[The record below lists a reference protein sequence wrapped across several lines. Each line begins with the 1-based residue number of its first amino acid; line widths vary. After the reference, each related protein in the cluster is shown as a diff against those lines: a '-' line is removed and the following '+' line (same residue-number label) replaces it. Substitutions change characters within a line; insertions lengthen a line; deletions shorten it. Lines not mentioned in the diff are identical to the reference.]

1 MLQNPKF
8 GVVSLGCP
16 KNQTDTEVMLGLLKE
31 AGFDLTFDNDEA
43 DICLVNTCS
52 FIEDAR
58 RESVR
63 NIVDLASDG
72 KQLIVAGCLAQHF
85 KDELLDELPEARAV
99 VGTGDIHKIVDI
111 AKAIVADSSLR
122 IVQVSAT
129 PNDHIDDVM
138 PRVSTSVGASS
149 YLKIAEGCDHACT
162 FCIIPMLRGKFR
174 SRSIES
180 LVQEAK
186 ILVAAG
192 TQEIILVSQDSSYY
206 GLDLYGRFALPE
218 LLEALHEIE
227 GLEWIRIMYFYPT
240 ETNRVLL
247 ETMAR
252 LPKVVKYVDIP
263 LQHSHPEVLKA
274 MARPLNPEKC
284 VDLIREILP
293 EAAIRST
300 FIVGFPGE
308 TDEHFEH
315 LHEFIK
321 KHKFDRLGVFTYS
334 KQTEVPSGNM
344 KGQIAQKVKK
354 IRRNKIMETQHEI
367 SYARNQA
374 LVGKE
379 LDVLLEGYDEVKE
392 LYYGRSQWDAPQIDN
407 TVYVSPE
414 GIDHDYLG
422 DIVKVKIDE
431 AKPYDLFGTIAS
443 ATTCSDNCAATKIAS
458 QSESDKQSTVTEQPP
473 ASEAKAVKAKK
484 ELRAVSI

>member
-1 MLQNPKF
+1 MLQTPKF

-31 AGFDLTFDNDEA
+31 AGFELTFDNDEA

-85 KDELLDELPEARAV
+85 KEELLNELPEARAV
-99 VGTGDIHKIVDI
+99 VGTGDIHKIVEI
-111 AKAIVADSSLR
+111 ARAIVEDSSLR

-129 PNDHIDDVM
+129 PNDHIDTVM
-138 PRVSTSVGASS
+138 PRVSTTVGASS

-174 SRSIES
+174 SRSIDS

-192 TQEIILVSQDSSYY
+192 TKEIILVSQDSSYY
-206 GLDLYGRFALPE
+206 GLDLYGKMALPE

-227 GLEWIRIMYFYPT
+227 GLDWIRIMYFYPT
-240 ETNRVLL
+240 ETNRRLL

-263 LQHSHPEVLKA
+263 LQHSHPEVLSA
-274 MARPLNPEKC
+274 MARPLNPEKS
-284 VDLIREILP
+284 VELIREILP

-308 TDEHFEH
+308 TEEHFEN
-315 LHEFIK
+315 LLDFVRR
-321 KHKFDRLGVFTYS
+321 HKFDRLGVFTYS
-334 KQTEVPSGNM
+334 KQTEVPSGTMRN
-344 KGQIAQKVKK
+344 QVPQKTKK
-354 IRRNKIMETQHEI
+354 LRRNKIMEAQHAI
-367 SYARNQA
+367 SNDRNQN
-374 LVGKE
+374 LIGKE
-379 LDVLLEGYDEVKE
+379 IDVLLEGYDENKGV
-392 LYYGRSQWDAPQIDN
+392 YFGRSQWDAPQIDN
-407 TVYVSPE
+407 TVYVYQDNL
-414 GIDHDYLG
+414 DHNSLG
-422 DIVKVKIDE
+422 EIIKIKVTD
-431 AKPYDLFGTIAS
+431 AKAYDLYGEAQMPEIAVESSQELSFIS
-443 ATTCSDNCAATKIAS
+443 A
-458 QSESDKQSTVTEQPP
+458 
-473 ASEAKAVKAKK
+473 
-484 ELRAVSI
+484 

>member
-1 MLQNPKF
+1 MLNNPKF

-16 KNQTDTEVMLGLLKE
+16 KNQTDTEVMLGLLKD

-43 DICLVNTCS
+43 DICLINTCS

-85 KDELLDELPEARAV
+85 KDELLNELPEARAV
-99 VGTGDIHKIVDI
+99 VGTGDIHKIVEI
-111 AKAIVADSSLR
+111 AKAIVEDSSLR
-122 IVQVSAT
+122 IVQVSAV
-129 PNDHIDDVM
+129 PNDHIDEVM

-174 SRSIES
+174 SRSIDS

-192 TQEIILVSQDSSYY
+192 TREIILVSQDSSYY
-206 GLDLYGRFALPE
+206 GLDLYNRMALPE

-227 GLEWIRIMYFYPT
+227 GLDWIRIMYFYPT
-240 ETNRVLL
+240 ETNRKLL

-263 LQHSHPEVLKA
+263 LQHSHPEVLSS
-274 MARPLNPEKC
+274 MARPLHPEKS
-284 VDLIREILP
+284 VQLIREILP

-308 TDEHFEH
+308 TEEHFEH
-315 LHEFIK
+315 LHKFIK
-321 KHKFDRLGVFTYS
+321 EAKFDRLGVFTYS

-344 KGQIAQKVKK
+344 KNQVPQKVKK
-354 IRRNKIMETQHEI
+354 LRRNRIMETQLEI
-367 SYARNQA
+367 SRERNEK
-374 LVGKE
+374 LIGKE
-379 LDVLLEGYDEVKE
+379 IEVLLEGYDEVKE
-392 LYYGRSQWDAPQIDN
+392 LYFGRTQWDAPQIDN
-407 TVYVSPE
+407 TVYVSPD
-414 GIDHDYLG
+414 GLSHSWLG
-422 DIVKVKIDE
+422 EIVTVKVDE
-431 AKPYDLFGTIAS
+431 AKPYDLFG
-443 ATTCSDNCAATKIAS
+443 
-458 QSESDKQSTVTEQPP
+458 
-473 ASEAKAVKAKK
+473 KAVVPPITTESALLELAAK
-484 ELRAVSI
+484 V

>member
-1 MLQNPKF
+1 MLNTPKF

-43 DICLVNTCS
+43 DICLINTCS

-63 NIVDLASDG
+63 NIVDLATDG
-72 KQLIVAGCLAQHF
+72 KQLIIAGCLAQHF

-122 IVQVSAT
+122 IVQISPV
-129 PNDHIDDVM
+129 PNDHVDEVM
-138 PRVSTSVGASS
+138 PRVSTSVGASA

-174 SRSIES
+174 SRSIDS

-186 ILVAAG
+186 ILVASG

-206 GLDLYGRFALPE
+206 GLDTLGRMALPE

-227 GLEWIRIMYFYPT
+227 GLKWIRIMYFYPT
-240 ETNRVLL
+240 ETNRKLL

-263 LQHSHPEVLKA
+263 LQHSHPEVLSA

-284 VDLIREILP
+284 VKLIREVLP

-308 TDEHFEH
+308 TDEQFEH
-315 LHEFIK
+315 LHNFIK
-321 KHKFDRLGVFTYS
+321 ETKFDRLGVFAYS
-334 KQTEVPSGNM
+334 RQTEVPSGNM
-344 KGQIAQKVKK
+344 KNQIAQKTKK
-354 IRRNKIMETQHEI
+354 IRRNRIMETQHAI
-367 SYARNQA
+367 SNERNQK
-374 LVGKE
+374 LLGTE
-379 LDVLLEGYDEVKE
+379 IDVLIEGFDEVKQ
-392 LYYGRSQWDAPQIDN
+392 LYFGRSQWDAPQIDN
-407 TVYVSPE
+407 TVYVYPDE
-414 GIDHDYLG
+414 LDHNCLG
-422 DIVKVKIDE
+422 DIIKVKVSE
-431 AKPYDLFGTIAS
+431 AKPYDLFAHPVLDESSEESS
-443 ATTCSDNCAATKIAS
+443 AQVLCSA
-458 QSESDKQSTVTEQPP
+458 
-473 ASEAKAVKAKK
+473 EA
-484 ELRAVSI
+484 